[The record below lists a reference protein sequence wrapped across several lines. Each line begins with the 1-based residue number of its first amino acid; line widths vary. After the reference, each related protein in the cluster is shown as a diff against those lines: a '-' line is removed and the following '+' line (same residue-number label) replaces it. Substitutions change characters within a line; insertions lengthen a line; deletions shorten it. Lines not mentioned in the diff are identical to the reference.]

1 MSDAIGRR
9 EISFLR
15 ALEQKKY
22 RDESGQ
28 FLIEGVK
35 LVASAL
41 SAGFPV
47 KSLIATAKM
56 SENIPPEIA
65 MFLKKNTVPIAIVS
79 AKDME
84 RISAMKSPEG
94 ILAVGLIPDNRLE
107 KTAVAPVPAIYL
119 WEVNDPGNLGT
130 IFRTALWFGVRNIL
144 LSPGSVDPYNPKAVR
159 GSMGA
164 LFGLNIFTEVDLPAL
179 SEIVEKTGARL
190 LAADMSGAPP
200 QGKTIGENWLMAFGS
215 ESHGLPDKILQKA
228 DSVFAIR
235 KRGDGES
242 LNLAISVGI
251 MLNEILQEQELN
263 IL

>member
-1 MSDAIGRR
+1 MSDAMGRR

-15 ALEQKKY
+15 ALKQKKY

-35 LVASAL
+35 LVTSAL

-47 KSLIATAKM
+47 RNLIATKQM
-56 SENIPPEIA
+56 SENLPPEIA
-65 MFLKKNTVPIAIVS
+65 ICLKKKPVPTSVVS
-79 AKDME
+79 EKDIE
-84 RISAMKSPEG
+84 RIGTMKSPEG
-94 ILAVGLIPDNRLE
+94 ILAVGLIPDNSLG
-107 KTAVAPVPAIYL
+107 KISVAPIPAIYL
-119 WEVNDPGNLGT
+119 WEINDPGNLGT

-164 LFGLNIFTEVDLPAL
+164 LFELNVFNEVDLPTLSAL
-179 SEIVEKTGARL
+179 VQKTSVRM
-190 LAADMSGAPP
+190 LAADMSGVPP
-200 QGKTIGENWLMAFGS
+200 QGKMDGDNWLMAFGS
-215 ESHGLPDKILQKA
+215 ESHGLPDEILRKA

-235 KRGDGES
+235 KKGDGES

-251 MLNEILQEQELN
+251 MLNEIT
-263 IL
+263 